1 MNVPKLRFKEFDG
14 EWEEQKLGDI
24 TEKIGSGKTPKGG
37 KATYQTEGIAL
48 IRSQNIFNDQVNS
61 NDIAYIS
68 TETDESMK
76 NSRVFNGDILLNITG
91 ASIGRSA
98 VYKKDVIANVN
109 QHVCIIRP
117 KKDYSSDFIQLN
129 ISSNKGQKEI
139 EFNQAGGGREGLNF
153 QQIAKMKFNY
163 PSIKEQ
169 NKISLLF
176 EKLNKKIQLQQQKID
191 LLQEQKKG
199 FLQKMFPKAGET
211 QPEMR
216 FDGFTGE
223 WKTYKLGEI
232 LKELKSGLSRM
243 LSNEDIGL
251 PVVRANNIND
261 GQFDMQKDVK
271 YWYEDDP
278 QGANTDNYIVH
289 KNNILINFI
298 NSEKK
303 MGTATILR
311 EEPIRKTIY
320 TTNILKAQTKDDYDP
335 FFLFLITETAQYK
348 FDIKTITKPAVNQ
361 ASFTTVDFKNLSYKF
376 PIYEEQGKIVQ
387 LFKALDDKITLQQKK
402 LVLLQK
408 QKQGFMQQMFI

>member
-216 FDGFTGE
+216 FDGFMGDWE
-223 WKTYKLGEI
+223 QRKLGDYLSIPKKEKI
-232 LKELKSGLSRM
+232 KVVNTDELMTLKLNLGGIQCGTSRETLELGSTVYYKRSAGQFIYGKQNFFNGSMAIIPSELDGKATSGDVPSL
-243 LSNEDIGL
+243 DIS
-251 PVVRANNIND
+251 NINAD
-261 GQFDMQKDVK
+261 YLYTYVSRKDYWKCKESAASGTGSKRIHESILLEFEISVPNMAEQQK
-271 YWYEDDP
+271 
-278 QGANTDNYIVH
+278 IS
-289 KNNILINFI
+289 IFF
-298 NSEKK
+298 KK
-303 MGTATILR
+303 
-311 EEPIRKTIY
+311 
-320 TTNILKAQTKDDYDP
+320 
-335 FFLFLITETAQYK
+335 
-348 FDIKTITKPAVNQ
+348 
-361 ASFTTVDFKNLSYKF
+361 
-376 PIYEEQGKIVQ
+376 
-387 LFKALDDKITLQQKK
+387 LDEIITLHQQKLNLYK
-402 LVLLQK
+402 K
-408 QKQGFMQQMFI
+408 QKKGFMQQMFI

>member
-37 KATYQTEGIAL
+37 KATYQTEGITL

-199 FLQKMFPKAGET
+199 YMQKIFDNNKSDTSGEKWERINLNEIFLIIDGDRGKNYPSEEEFLEHGHTLFLDTKNVTKKGFKFNTKKFISEEKCKKMNNGLLMRNDLVLTSRGTIGNLALYDDSVPFNSVRINSAMLILRLVKPDISLMFLYHLLKSKVLIDFIRSSSVGSAQPHITKKDLKSLKVTFPSSLVSQEKIA
-211 QPEMR
+211 R
-216 FDGFTGE
+216 FLSLIDESVKFE
-223 WKTYKLGEI
+223 EEKLG
-232 LKELKSGLSRM
+232 
-243 LSNEDIGL
+243 
-251 PVVRANNIND
+251 
-261 GQFDMQKDVK
+261 
-271 YWYEDDP
+271 
-278 QGANTDNYIVH
+278 
-289 KNNILINFI
+289 
-298 NSEKK
+298 
-303 MGTATILR
+303 
-311 EEPIRKTIY
+311 
-320 TTNILKAQTKDDYDP
+320 
-335 FFLFLITETAQYK
+335 
-348 FDIKTITKPAVNQ
+348 
-361 ASFTTVDFKNLSYKF
+361 
-376 PIYEEQGKIVQ
+376 
-387 LFKALDDKITLQQKK
+387 
-402 LVLLQK
+402 LLLK